1 MISIIIIV
9 CAILY
14 LLWSILRTDE
24 DLVKNRNP
32 HLGNILLTDK
42 KPDKAM
48 DLIANAFGNINKKL
62 KYSPGN
68 LAILGSMPISIMSF
82 SYVYLIQAGIS
93 ANSQTEIN
101 IFIYYRV
108 EKPLGYISKQHM
120 KRLSGIV
127 EDALK

>member
-108 EKPLGYISKQHM
+108 EKPLGYISEQHM

>member
-1 MISIIIIV
+1 MISIIILICVIV
-9 CAILY
+9 Y

-24 DLVKNRNP
+24 DLVNNRNP
-32 HLGNILLTDK
+32 HLGNILFTDI

-62 KYSPGN
+62 KYSPDN
-68 LAILGSMPISIMSF
+68 LTILGSMPGSIMSF
-82 SYVYLIQAGIS
+82 SYAYLIQAVIS
-93 ANSQTEIN
+93 ENGQTGIN